1 MEYDPEKTVCR
12 NVYVSSRQRDKT
24 LFPNPYRFDI
34 DLPATIKYVH
44 GVNIRNYKYFP
55 ELLVNANNQTFSVNE
70 DGTSTVTVT
79 IAKGDYGLDITTL
92 LTALGNAF
100 TTALGST
107 FTFSVVSGTQTVRIA
122 LGGGG
127 TVVNYVLIPYNSLLG
142 LLGFTTGI
150 CLYRTGSA
158 PVPIPA
164 GYTGYDTN
172 ATATINYT
180 LASDTDLIVRITD
193 LEAVLAPDSAA
204 NRATAVLLST
214 RATKGVV
221 NTCVD
226 TYYELLQV
234 QARLQKLRVSLVNTL
249 GQNYDLDGS
258 DASFVIEF
266 HCYKERS
273 CVSF

>member
-44 GVNIRNYKYFP
+44 GVSVRNYKYFP
-55 ELLVNANNQTFSVNE
+55 EYLVNANNQNFILSK
-70 DGTSTVTVT
+70 DGGAAITVT
-79 IAKGDYGLDITTL
+79 IAKGDYGLDISSL
-92 LTALGNAF
+92 ITALNAVF
-100 TTALGST
+100 TSSHAL
-107 FTFSVVSGTQTVRIA
+107 TFSVIAGTQTIRIT
-122 LGGGG
+122 LGAGGSI
-127 TVVNYVLIPYNSLLG
+127 TNYVLIAYNSLLG

-158 PVPIPA
+158 PSPIPA
-164 GYTGYDTN
+164 GYTGYDTT
-172 ATATINYT
+172 ADATINYT

-204 NRATAVLLST
+204 NRSTAVLLST

-221 NTCVD
+221 SSCVD

-234 QARLQKLRVSLVNTL
+234 QARLQKLRISLVNTV

>member
-44 GVNIRNYKYFP
+44 GVSVRNYKYFP
-55 ELLVNANNQTFSVNE
+55 EYLVNANNQTFSVNR
-70 DGTSTVTVT
+70 DGSSTITVT
-79 IAKGDYGLDITTL
+79 IAKGDYGLDISTL

-107 FTFSVVSGTQTVRIA
+107 FTFSVVSGTQTVRIVLSA
-122 LGGGG
+122 GGS
-127 TVVNYVLIPYNSLLG
+127 VVNYVLIPYNSLLG
-142 LLGFTTGI
+142 LLGFTTGLCI
-150 CLYRTGSA
+150 HRGTPPSPL
-158 PVPIPA
+158 PA
-164 GYTGYDTN
+164 GYTAYNLT
-172 ATATINYT
+172 ATAGINYT

-221 NTCVD
+221 SSCVD

-234 QARLQKLRVSLVNTL
+234 QARLQKLRVSLVNTA

-266 HCYKERS
+266 HCYKDRS